1 METQIALSVQE
12 GKGAGAHDKKKKTG
26 QPEDFSFLTL
36 FNTVTQSFSPASAK
50 SLAPEGIRQLKNS
63 QHNGKLKVGTDQ
75 ISERTPPTS
84 GRKSDSATMIGRQI
98 SDTAKTHEAILI
110 ENPQTVIVEMSRL
123 KKSEVNSKNQAG
135 SAQQST
141 GNQVGYHSGNVQ
153 SAQNAST
160 SVLKVNSDHASGSAR
175 IKSDLATLIN
185 AHSDQAQVENSV
197 KNSFIASRIADA
209 VRNDTEAK
217 IPSAKA
223 DIHANAVQPAAL
235 KMRRLLKAVDS
246 PMTGSNLPGK
256 AKSTADQAPPKTAEP
271 ALTSSVRRDAVL
283 PLSHVA
289 ARQMSHAE
297 LFASFA
303 GAAQSENSNPVSTQV
318 SDQMVKWMGK
328 SSFHLEPGGT
338 KNLTITLYPE
348 HLGKLTVSVTQTSD
362 GMIARIIAGTKTA
375 KDLLESGI
383 GQLRNDLAAQGVT
396 IGQIDVSRQWQS
408 AAAGE
413 SRHMNQQQPNQN
425 QSGQS
430 GGKDDGSKQKK
441 SARPIDGNDA
451 GQSFN
456 EWMTGGVPIA

>member
-50 SLAPEGIRQLKNS
+50 SVAPKGIGQLKNS
-63 QHNGKLKVGTDQ
+63 QHNEKSKVGTDQ
-75 ISERTPPTS
+75 ISEKIPPTS
-84 GRKSDSATMIGRQI
+84 GKRSDSATTIGRQI

-110 ENPQTVIVEMSRL
+110 ENPQTVIVGMSRL
-123 KKSEVNSKNQAG
+123 KKNEVNSKNQAG

-141 GNQVGYHSGNVQ
+141 GKQVGYHSGNAQ

-160 SVLKVNSDHASGSAR
+160 SVLKVNSDHASVSAQ

-185 AHSDQAQVENSV
+185 AHSDQAQVENST

-223 DIHANAVQPAAL
+223 DIHANVVQPAAL
-235 KMRRLLKAVDS
+235 KMGRLLRAADN
-246 PMTGSNLPGK
+246 PATGLNLPEK
-256 AKSTADQAPPKTAEP
+256 AESTSDQAPSKTAEP
-271 ALTSSVRRDAVL
+271 ALTSSVRKVAVL
-283 PLSHVA
+283 PLSQVA
-289 ARQMSHAE
+289 ARQMSHTE
-297 LFASFA
+297 LFVSFT
-303 GAAQSENSNPVSTQV
+303 GTAQRENSNPVSTQV

-328 SSFHLEPGGT
+328 SSFRLDPGGT
-338 KNLTITLYPE
+338 KNLTVTLYPE

-413 SRHMNQQQPNQN
+413 SQNMNQQQTNQDTN
-425 QSGQS
+425 GQS
-430 GGKDDGSKQKK
+430 GGKDDESKQKK
-441 SARPIDGNDA
+441 SARPVDGNNA
-451 GQSFN
+451 GQSFL
-456 EWMTGGVPIA
+456 EWMTGGVPST